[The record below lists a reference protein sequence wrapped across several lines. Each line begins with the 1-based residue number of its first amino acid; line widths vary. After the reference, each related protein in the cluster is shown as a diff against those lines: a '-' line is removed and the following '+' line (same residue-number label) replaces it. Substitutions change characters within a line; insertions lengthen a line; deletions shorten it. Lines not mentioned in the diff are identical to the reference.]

1 MTAVVL
7 LGHGSRLPEANEA
20 LGEVA
25 RDLRSLLGGGWVEVA
40 FLQLARPSLPDA
52 VADCVTAGAGRI
64 VIQPFFLFPGA
75 HVLEDIPRAVEGLR
89 RDHRHVEVVLAPH
102 LGSHPKL
109 AEIVCER
116 LREVAE

>member
-25 RDLRSLLGGGWVEVA
+25 SDLRSLLGGGWVEVA
-40 FLQLARPSLPDA
+40 FLQLARPSLFDA
-52 VADCVTAGAGRI
+52 VADCVTAGADRI

-75 HVLEDIPRAVEGLR
+75 HVLGDIPQAVESLR
-89 RDHRHVEVVLAPH
+89 RDHPRVEILLAPH
-102 LGSHPKL
+102 LGNHRKL
-109 AEIVCER
+109 AEIALER
-116 LREVAE
+116 LGEVAQ